1 MRESIEFH
9 QRNAIVCADDVHFTF
24 EVTDN
29 PRQFDEQR
37 ERKNDLD
44 WAQSVNHI
52 GDWNIHPYGNN
63 NDLPSV
69 IQKAV
74 YENNAAPGL
83 LAKKT
88 QLDWGRGPMLYT
100 EEIEDNAP
108 VKKWLFD
115 KDVQAWLD
123 DWDYK
128 DYLLRNLTDFNH
140 IEGSFTKYKLARGAR
155 VGRKFIAELE
165 HLMPHEC
172 RTASAQSSIVKHRPK
187 PTHAVVTDFGLNSIS
202 ALDYEVYPLFNF
214 KNPFAAKT
222 SIFYSSLYTFCS
234 EYYAIPKLYGSLE
247 WLRRSTAIPL
257 ILKALSKNSM
267 NIKYHIQS
275 PAEYWDRKR
284 EILERKCQQE
294 GKTYKESMLE
304 DYKRDFLRRISK
316 TLASDENTGKFFH
329 TEKVLN
335 AEGTSLIEQG
345 WEINVLDQKVKD
357 FINAQLGISKHA
369 NYALSANISIHSA
382 LANVS
387 EAGKS
392 DSGSEQLYALQNYL
406 LTGVDIP
413 EMVVMKPINYALR
426 ANFPNKGLKMGFYH
440 EAGKREEDKTP
451 NDRHKNLAAK

>member
-1 MRESIEFH
+1 MRESIEFN
-9 QRNAIVCADDVHFTF
+9 QRNAIVCADDVSFTF

-29 PRQFDEQR
+29 PRDFDEQR
-37 ERKNDLD
+37 ANKNDLE
-44 WAQSVNHI
+44 WANAVNHI
-52 GDWNIHPYGNN
+52 GGWNINPYGNN

-74 YENNAAPGL
+74 YENSGAPGL

-88 QLDWGRGPMLYT
+88 QLDWGRGPMLYK
-100 EEIEDNAP
+100 EVIENNVP
-108 VKKWLFD
+108 VKKWVYD
-115 KDVQAWLD
+115 SEVQTWLD
-123 DWDYK
+123 DWDSK

-140 IEGSFTKYKLARGAR
+140 IEGSFSKYKLARGAR

-172 RTASAQSSIVKHRPK
+172 RTASAQSSITKHRPK

-202 ALDYEVYPLFNF
+202 ALDYEVYPLFDF

-222 SIFYSSLYTFCS
+222 SVFYSSLYTFCS

-284 EILERKCQQE
+284 ENLKNKCGEE
-294 GKTYKESMLE
+294 GKVYKEKMLE

-335 AEGTSLIEQG
+335 AEGTTLIEQG
-345 WEINVLDQKVKD
+345 WDINVLDQKVKD
-357 FINAQLGISKHA
+357 FIESQLSISKHA
-369 NYALSANISIHSA
+369 NYALSANIAIHSA

-413 EMVVMKPINYALR
+413 EMIVMKPINYALK
-426 ANFPNKGLKMGFYH
+426 ANFPTKGLKMGFYH
-440 EAGKREEDKTP
+440 EAGKREEDKSEK
-451 NDRHKNLAAK
+451 DRHKNLA